1 MVRKSLP
8 NRGGYCRQPGILLL
22 SVKIRPTNSIMK
34 TLFTRKIGMTSLIS
48 EDGLATA
55 VTLLAAEPG
64 VVTQIKNHET
74 DGYNA
79 LQLGFGKTKRLTKP
93 LQGHFKSSG
102 ASPKV
107 AREVRV
113 TELDS
118 ELKVGDS
125 VSADV
130 FEVGDT
136 VDVTGVTKGKGFA
149 GTIKRHNFH
158 RGRKTHG
165 GRSYRRPGSIGSMYP
180 QKIFKGKKMSGQMG
194 HARRT
199 VKHSKVM
206 LVDTENQVIGV
217 SGAVPGPRRGLVAIS
232 ETK

>member
-165 GRSYRRPGSIGSMYP
+165 GRSYRRPGSIGP
-180 QKIFKGKKMSGQMG
+180 KKY
-194 HARRT
+194 
-199 VKHSKVM
+199 SKVKKCPDRWAM
-206 LVDTENQVIGV
+206 
-217 SGAVPGPRRGLVAIS
+217 PGGPLSIQ
-232 ETK
+232 KLC